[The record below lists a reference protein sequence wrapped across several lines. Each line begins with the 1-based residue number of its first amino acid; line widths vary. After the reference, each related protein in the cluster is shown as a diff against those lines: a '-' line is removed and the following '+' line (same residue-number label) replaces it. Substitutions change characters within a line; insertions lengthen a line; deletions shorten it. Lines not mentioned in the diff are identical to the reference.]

1 MADKKIPGLSTHDTP
16 TAEDLLIIVDD
27 PTGNPVNKKIR
38 VDTLLSAL
46 STDTTT
52 RSVANKIQSRADTNV
67 SRDLNLRNT
76 KTVLQPEIL
85 KGEQDDVTV
94 SLGSLVMNRNTVW
107 HVEIDSTS
115 ASANDTFKWYQDGY
129 TAGGASSVT
138 ITGEAQAL
146 GGNGVSITFGS
157 GTGHKVG
164 DKWQIVG
171 LMESRIDF
179 QGSLLVED
187 AIPENG
193 SFTSHFSETGN
204 LQLESG
210 IDIAVED
217 GTESDMYIT
226 ANTTAIRIVGDTQ
239 IGASGN
245 KIGFFGATPV
255 SQNSTSFTG
264 ASVATVITEL
274 QRLNLI
280 G

>member
-1 MADKKIPGLSTHDTP
+1 MADKKIPGLNTHDTP

-67 SRDLNLRNT
+67 SRDVNLRNT

-85 KGEQDDVTV
+85 KGDQDDVTV

-138 ITGEAQAL
+138 ITGAAQAL

-264 ASVATVITEL
+264 ATVATVITEL

>member
-67 SRDLNLRNT
+67 SRDVNLRNT

-85 KGEQDDVTV
+85 KGDQDDVTV

-138 ITGEAQAL
+138 ITGAAQAL

-264 ASVATVITEL
+264 ATVATVITEL

>member
-67 SRDLNLRNT
+67 SRDVNLRNK

-85 KGEQDDVTV
+85 KGEQDDITV
-94 SLGSLVMNRNTVW
+94 SIDTLVMNENTVW

-115 ASANDTFKWYQDGY
+115 ASANDTFKWYQDGD
-129 TAGGASSVT
+129 TSGGASSVT
-138 ITGEAQAL
+138 ITGAAQAL
-146 GGNGVSITFGS
+146 GSNGVSVTFGS

-217 GTESDMYIT
+217 GSEADMYIT
-226 ANTTAIRIVGDTQ
+226 ANTTVIKIVGDTQ
-239 IGASGN
+239 IGGSGN
-245 KIGFFGATPV
+245 KIGFFGATPK

-264 ASVATVITEL
+264 ATVATLITEL

>member
-1 MADKKIPGLSTHDTP
+1 MADKKIPGLNTHDTP

>member
-1 MADKKIPGLSTHDTP
+1 MADKKIPGLSTHNTP

-67 SRDLNLRNT
+67 SRDVNLRNT

-94 SLGSLVMNRNTVW
+94 SLGSLVMDENTVW
-107 HVEIDSTS
+107 HVEIDGTS
-115 ASANDTFKWYQDGY
+115 ASANDTFKWYKDGD
-129 TAGGASSVT
+129 TSGGASTVT
-138 ITGEAQAL
+138 ITGAAQAL
-146 GGNGVSITFGS
+146 ANGVSVTFGS

-164 DKWQIVG
+164 DRWQIVG
-171 LMESRIDF
+171 LLESRIDF

-204 LQLESG
+204 LILESG

-217 GTESDMYIT
+217 GSEADMYIT
-226 ANTTAIRIVGDTQ
+226 ANTTVIKIVGDTQ

-264 ASVATVITEL
+264 ATVATVITEL

>member
-85 KGEQDDVTV
+85 KGDQDDVTV

-129 TAGGASSVT
+129 IAGGASSVT
-138 ITGEAQAL
+138 ITGAAQAL

-264 ASVATVITEL
+264 ATVATVITEL

>member
-1 MADKKIPGLSTHDTP
+1 MADKKIPGLNTHDTP

-85 KGEQDDVTV
+85 QGDLDDITV
-94 SLGSLVMNRNTVW
+94 SIDTLVMSENTVW
-107 HVEIDSTS
+107 HLEIDGTS
-115 ASANDTFKWYQDGY
+115 ASANDTFKWYKDGD
-129 TAGGASSVT
+129 TSGGAATVT
-138 ITGEAQAL
+138 ITGASQAL
-146 GGNGVSITFGS
+146 GNGVSVSFAS

-164 DKWQIVG
+164 DRWQIVG
-171 LMESRIDF
+171 LVESRIDF

-204 LQLESG
+204 LILESG
-210 IDIAVED
+210 IDIAVEN
-217 GTESDMYIT
+217 GSEADMYIT

-239 IGASGN
+239 IGASGD
-245 KIGFFGATPV
+245 KIGFFGGTPK
-255 SQNSTSFTG
+255 SINSTSFTG
-264 ASVATVITEL
+264 ATVATLITEL

>member
-1 MADKKIPGLSTHDTP
+1 MADKKIPGLNTHDTP

-129 TAGGASSVT
+129 EAGGASSVT
-138 ITGEAQAL
+138 ITGAAQAL

>member
-1 MADKKIPGLSTHDTP
+1 MADKKIPGLNTHDNP

-85 KGEQDDVTV
+85 KGELDDITV
-94 SLGSLVMNRNTVW
+94 SLDTLVMSENTVW
-107 HVEIDSTS
+107 HLEIDGTS
-115 ASANDTFKWYQDGY
+115 ASANDTFKWYKDGD
-129 TAGGASSVT
+129 TSGGAATVT
-138 ITGEAQAL
+138 ITGASQAL
-146 GGNGVSITFGS
+146 GNGVSVSFES

-164 DKWQIVG
+164 DRWQIVG
-171 LMESRIDF
+171 LVESRIDF

-187 AIPENG
+187 AVPENG

-217 GTESDMYIT
+217 GSEADMYIT

-239 IGASGN
+239 IGASGD
-245 KIGFFGATPV
+245 KIGFFGGTPK
-255 SQNSTSFTG
+255 SINSTSFTG
-264 ASVATVITEL
+264 ATVATLITEL

>member
-67 SRDLNLRNT
+67 SRDVNLRNK

-85 KGEQDDVTV
+85 KGEQDDITV
-94 SLGSLVMNRNTVW
+94 SIGTLVMNENTVW

-115 ASANDTFKWYQDGY
+115 ASANDTFKWYQDGD
-129 TAGGASSVT
+129 TSGGASSVT
-138 ITGEAQAL
+138 ITGAAQAL
-146 GGNGVSITFGS
+146 GSNGVSITFGS

-217 GTESDMYIT
+217 GSEADMYIT
-226 ANTTAIRIVGDTQ
+226 ANTTVIKIVGDTQ
-239 IGASGN
+239 IGGSGN
-245 KIGFFGATPV
+245 KIGFFGATPK

-264 ASVATVITEL
+264 ATVATLITEL

>member
-67 SRDLNLRNT
+67 SRDVNLRNT

-85 KGEQDDVTV
+85 KGDQDDVTV

-264 ASVATVITEL
+264 ATVATVITEL

>member
-67 SRDLNLRNT
+67 SRDVNLRNK

-85 KGEQDDVTV
+85 KGEQDDITV
-94 SLGSLVMNRNTVW
+94 SIDTLVMNENTVW

-115 ASANDTFKWYQDGY
+115 ASANDTFKWYQDGD
-129 TAGGASSVT
+129 TSGGASSVT
-138 ITGEAQAL
+138 ITGAAQAL
-146 GGNGVSITFGS
+146 GSNGVSITFGS

-217 GTESDMYIT
+217 GSEADMYIT
-226 ANTTAIRIVGDTQ
+226 ANTTVIKIVGDTQ
-239 IGASGN
+239 IGGSGN
-245 KIGFFGATPV
+245 KIGFFGATPK

-264 ASVATVITEL
+264 ATVATLITEL